1 MYTNIKFGFTALFLT
16 SSFLSSFLQTT
27 TLLPWSL
34 EEEKKQKTYKNK
46 QQKEKIHHRTGM
58 KPSPF
63 DQRERNRESADREI
77 DRQRF
82 KI

>member
-1 MYTNIKFGFTALFLT
+1 
-16 SSFLSSFLQTT
+16 
-27 TLLPWSL
+27 L